1 VRPIPGGLR
10 IETSVDFLTRP
21 LCEALGEIAQTDTA
35 SAAAVRAASARAR
48 FAVANRTVLA

>member
-1 VRPIPGGLR
+1 
-10 IETSVDFLTRP
+10 
-21 LCEALGEIAQTDTA
+21 LGEIAQTDTA